1 MNSTQPSFSEIR
13 QQILAAYRQREYQ
26 LALEKCH
33 EIMDLFPENSLS
45 FQYWEACFLSL
56 LGRSES
62 ALASLGLAMAHGFW
76 INETDFQNEPDFK
89 NIRDLPAFAEIS
101 MEFARRQSAA
111 QAASHPQRFTRV
123 PAAPPPPAGYPLLLT
138 LHGRGGSPQYSLNQ
152 WQPAADSGWVVSHLI
167 SSQLMGYDAYCWDDR
182 ALALKEI
189 RQQSEELQKEHPI
202 DPDQIVVAGFSAG
215 GGLAVELTC
224 LNELHA
230 RGFIAV
236 APALV
241 TLPTCEVLPRPVGP
255 RGVILAGEMDTNWID
270 TARQIAAW
278 VESHQIQCRNEYR
291 PEMGHEFPQDFPE
304 LMRSYLDWI
313 VSE

>member
-1 MNSTQPSFSEIR
+1 MNSAQISFSEIR
-13 QQILAAYRQREYQ
+13 QQILTAYHQREYQ
-26 LALEKCH
+26 LALDKCH
-33 EIMDLFPENSLS
+33 EIMDLFPEDSLS

-62 ALASLGLAMAHGFW
+62 ALISLRLAMAHGFW
-76 INETDFQNEPDFK
+76 INETDFQKEPDFE

-101 MEFARRQSAA
+101 TEFRRRQSAA
-111 QAASHPQRFTRV
+111 QAASYPQRFTRK
-123 PAAPPPPAGYPLLLT
+123 PSSPPPLPGYPLLLT

-152 WQPAADSGWVVSHLI
+152 WQPAADTGWVVSDLI

-189 RQQSEELQKEHPI
+189 CQHLEELQKEHPI
-202 DPDQIVVAGFSAG
+202 DPDQIVVAGYSAG

-224 LNELHA
+224 LNELPA

-241 TLPTCEVLPRPVGP
+241 TLPTLEVLPRPVGL

-278 VESHQIQCRNEYR
+278 LESHQIQCRNEFQ
-291 PEMGHEFPQDFPE
+291 PEMGHEFPKDFPE
-304 LMRSYLDWI
+304 LLRSYLDWI